1 VKKLHQHH
9 TQYLRALYK
18 AMQYGSKQAP
28 IGDDNYLRM
37 AAQLRTSSI
46 TSGAASIAQ
55 DANVGQHGAAENQS
69 TSFSAFFLEN

>member
-1 VKKLHQHH
+1 MGVECVIDVFPRVKTVK
-9 TQYLRALYK
+9 T
-18 AMQYGSKQAP
+18 SFFDCTQAP